1 MNLSQLQRPFAAVAS
16 GFTRSRLASS
26 LLLVRERPALSAQ
39 RNINAMNV
47 IAEGRRN
54 ATVKAQ
60 GAYKHR
66 PKRTH
71 PKKMGAKRT
80 GDQFVVPGNIIYKQY
95 GTLWWPGENTN
106 MGRDHTIH
114 AAVSGY
120 VKYYRDPTRHPDRK
134 YIGVVFNKEDTLPY
148 PTHAERKRRL
158 GMVPVT
164 KETPEAKPAMSA
176 SGIPNTIVRTHPHKP
191 EQSQVLN
198 LQDDYTYRESAWAI
212 GRLVQT
218 TGLQLK
224 RFKSRRAFFRHR
236 RWSRERYLKGMKKAA
251 ETQAEEGAEDEWVAA
266 ARAKAQTAGKGKG
279 KKAKKAKG
287 GAKAAKGAKIRA
299 KK

>member
-1 MNLSQLQRPFAAVAS
+1 MQFSQLQRPFAAAVSGLVRPRLVAS
-16 GFTRSRLASS
+16 
-26 LLLVRERPALSAQ
+26 LLTMGERPALSAQ
-39 RNINAMNV
+39 WKINAANV
-47 IAEGRRN
+47 LAEGRRN

-80 GDQFVVPGNIIYKQY
+80 GDQYVVPGNIIYKQY
-95 GTLWWPGENTN
+95 GTLWWPGENTI

-120 VKYYRDPTRHPDRK
+120 VKYYRDPARHPDRK

-148 PTHAERKRRL
+148 PVHAERKRRL
-158 GMVPVT
+158 GLQPVKQT
-164 KETPEAKPAMSA
+164 VVEEAPAMSA
-176 SGIPNTIVRTHPHKP
+176 SGIPTSVTRVHPHKP
-191 EQSQVLN
+191 QQSQVLT

-212 GRLVQT
+212 GRLVDT
-218 TGLQLK
+218 NNLQLK

-236 RWSRERYLKGMKKAA
+236 RWSRDRYLKGMKKAA
-251 ETQAEEGAEDEWVAA
+251 EARAAEEGGAEDEWVAA
-266 ARAKAQTAGKGKG
+266 ARAKAQAASKKGKN
-279 KKAKKAKG
+279 KKSKKS
-287 GAKAAKGAKIRA
+287 KAPTKLRK
-299 KK
+299 

>member
-1 MNLSQLQRPFAAVAS
+1 MSLSQLQRPFAAVVS
-16 GFTRSRLASS
+16 GFARPLLSSS
-26 LLLVRERPALSAQ
+26 LLLARERPTVSFQ
-39 RNINAMNV
+39 CKINAMNL

-80 GDQFVVPGNIIYKQY
+80 GDQYVVPGNIIYKQY
-95 GTLWWPGENTN
+95 GTLWWPGENTI

-120 VKYYRDPTRHPDRK
+120 VKYYRDPVRHPDRK

-148 PTHAERKRRL
+148 PMHAERKRRL
-158 GMVPVT
+158 GMAPVA
-164 KETPEAKPAMSA
+164 KEVIEAKPEMSS
-176 SGIPNTIVRTHPHKP
+176 SGIPNTVVRAHPHKP
-191 EQSQVLN
+191 EQSQVLK

-212 GRLVQT
+212 GRLVKT
-218 TGLQLK
+218 TDLQLK

-251 ETQAEEGAEDEWVAA
+251 ERQAEDGAEDEWVAA
-266 ARAKAQTAGKGKG
+266 ARAKAQTAGKSKG
-279 KKAKKAKG
+279 KKAKKVKG
-287 GAKAAKGAKIRA
+287 GAKGGAKIRA